1 MISNG
6 SSNFIQKNSY
16 IKYSE
21 NNINIQNNENKNKL
35 ANSKL
40 RTKSCDVK
48 RKFVSKINIEKNRM
62 ALLDAMNINKEVI
75 KLIFLFYFI
84 QLRDKLK
91 KLTDTKNEL
100 IKKIRE
106 KDDAILEL
114 SKFYEVSIL
123 LI

>member
-1 MISNG
+1 
-6 SSNFIQKNSY
+6 
-16 IKYSE
+16 
-21 NNINIQNNENKNKL
+21 
-35 ANSKL
+35 
-40 RTKSCDVK
+40 
-48 RKFVSKINIEKNRM
+48 M